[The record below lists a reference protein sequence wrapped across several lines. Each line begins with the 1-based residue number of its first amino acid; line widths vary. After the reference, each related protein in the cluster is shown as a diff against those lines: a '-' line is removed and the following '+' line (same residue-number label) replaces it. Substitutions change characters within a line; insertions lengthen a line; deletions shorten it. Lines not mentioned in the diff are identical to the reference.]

1 MWSLAVNPL
10 PKPIAFGTAVPY
22 GRSFLLVGGVIKEN
36 KVVTD
41 LSTIYRY
48 NPEEDS
54 WTLLDSRMKEGK
66 RSVIAVLI
74 DRDVLEAE

>member
-1 MWSLAVNPL
+1 
-10 PKPIAFGTAVPY
+10 
-22 GRSFLLVGGVIKEN
+22 LVGGLTKEPATGTS
-36 KVVTD
+36 KE

-48 NPEEDS
+48 NLEEDS

>member
-1 MWSLAVNPL
+1 
-10 PKPIAFGTAVPY
+10 
-22 GRSFLLVGGVIKEN
+22 VIKEN

-74 DRDVLEAE
+74 DRDVLKAE